1 MPGFKG
7 RGNTGGWGQCWKTV
21 SHAMFAKRLGWVG
34 EGVRTSCRERREAP
48 GVESCASH
56 VAATTAPTPPATER
70 NPRQGPSRQ
79 PCPWLCSLRPCRAS
93 ADPPELGRAGIG
105 IWVSIFCGISAGR
118 DAESDCPGA
127 PSPSGRAQSRHVS
140 RLLVQHSNQSDV
152 IQADACGCRAHTGPQ
167 KAACPGER
175 LCSEGLTSKHIQ
187 DPWGIQVV
195 TITPGGLS
203 HLEEL
208 RLGLQGARCTG
219 SYSRQ
224 DGGGPEAA
232 PGTILGSLPSR
243 AAPCWLPDE
252 TSSG

>member
-34 EGVRTSCRERREAP
+34 EGVRTSSRERREAP

-105 IWVSIFCGISAGR
+105 IRVSIFCGISAGR

-127 PSPSGRAQSRHVS
+127 PSLSGRAQSRHVS

-152 IQADACGCRAHTGPQ
+152 IQADACRCRAHTGPQ

-175 LCSEGLTSKHIQ
+175 LCSEAG
-187 DPWGIQVV
+187 
-195 TITPGGLS
+195 S
-203 HLEEL
+203 HLSTF
-208 RLGLQGARCTG
+208 RI
-219 SYSRQ
+219 
-224 DGGGPEAA
+224 
-232 PGTILGSLPSR
+232 PGEFRWSPSHR
-243 AAPCWLPDE
+243 EGFPTWR
-252 TSSG
+252 SSGLASRELAAQAVTAGRTVEGPRRLQALF